1 VSTLNLD
8 ASPVGLR
15 GARRPGALGVTIVA
29 VVAALLLL
37 TASGFKVAQWVQ
49 ESNAAASALETT
61 GREVAGPGVL
71 GLLWPIAEIVIAFG
85 IFWFRRHAWVWA
97 LATLMFGGFAGY
109 TFLLMTR
116 GAATCGCF
124 GDFGP
129 EPWVM
134 FTVDTLM
141 MLICAGIATQSW
153 GFRGFRGVVLTLAG
167 AGAVTGASVAGA
179 TTAPPPDARL
189 DPVAQLKQLSVMD
202 DVNEASRRSP
212 YYLVYVYA
220 ASCPRCQQHYP
231 GMRAFAD
238 ATRDH
243 PQVRGKLL
251 EITDLQ
257 ALGEAEGVEL
267 PRYAWTHTPT
277 TLLMRNGSVIE
288 EFDQNS
294 TPDPGDVFE
303 RLTGADYADF
313 LATAPLPDRPATPP
327 RAPGADDDHA
337 GHDHEGHDHGDQTPG
352 DQPSGA
358 RAPAGGAEAGAVIDK
373 LRGVTT
379 NDESRR
385 FAEIFDDEPG
395 GVRHLLYAHTNC
407 GVCIG
412 YRKDMLEVQ
421 DLVSDRLKIHPVM
434 IELLEDDGIAAGE
447 WGGVHAAALLDGGE
461 LVEWFPSGSFGG
473 DLPVELYDQIPA
485 E

>member
-1 VSTLNLD
+1 MSTFNLD
-8 ASPVGLR
+8 ASPAGLR
-15 GARRPGALGVTIVA
+15 GARRPGDLGVTIVA
-29 VVAALLLL
+29 VVASLLLL
-37 TASGFKVAQWVQ
+37 MASAFKVVQWVQ
-49 ESNAAASALETT
+49 ESRAAASALEVT
-61 GREVAGPGVL
+61 GTAVEGPGAL

-85 IFWFRRHAWVWA
+85 IFWFRRRAWVWA

-109 TFLLMTR
+109 IFLLMTR

-129 EPWVM
+129 PPWVM

-141 MLICAGIATQSW
+141 ALICAGIATQSW
-153 GFRGFRGVVLTLAG
+153 GFRGFRGMVLTIAG
-167 AGAVTGASVAGA
+167 AGAVAGASVAGA
-179 TTAPPPDARL
+179 TTAPPPDAML
-189 DPVAQLKQLSVMD
+189 NPVAQLKQLSVMD
-202 DVNEASRRSP
+202 EVNEVSRRSP

-238 ATRDH
+238 ATREH

-257 ALGEAEGVEL
+257 ELGEAEGVEL
-267 PRYAWTHTPT
+267 PRFAWTHTPT

-294 TPDPGDVFE
+294 TPDPGAVFE
-303 RLTGADYADF
+303 RLTGADYTEF
-313 LATAPLPDRPATPP
+313 LANAPLPDRPATPP
-327 RAPGADDDHA
+327 AAGDHSGHEHGGQAP
-337 GHDHEGHDHGDQTPG
+337 GDQTP
-352 DQPSGA
+352 D
-358 RAPAGGAEAGAVIDK
+358 AGGAEPEAVIDK

-379 NDESRR
+379 GDGSRR

-395 GVRHLLYAHTNC
+395 GVRHLIYAHTNC

-421 DLVSDRLKIHPVM
+421 DLVSDRLTIHPVM
-434 IELLEDDGIAAGE
+434 IELLEDDGIAIGE

-461 LVEWFPSGSFGG
+461 LERWFPAESFSG